1 MASKIYPSVRPKKGG
16 PEREA
21 NASLAHGKFF
31 DDDGRITKQ
40 DPSAGLNPSGK
51 KIKLPVDEEK
61 QKRNKKKHE
70 DLYHS

>member
-21 NASLAHGKFF
+21 NAIAHGKFF

-40 DPSAGLNPSGK
+40 DPSAGLTPSGK

-61 QKRNKKKHE
+61 QKRNKKKHD